1 MAQMDFDNRNSH
13 HGTVNRLHAAIKIA
27 CADEEGAMTKSALM
41 PEETVF
47 GRLFDAVP
55 ISDQPDEL
63 ALRNL
68 AKTMLDASGPCLS
81 R

>member
-1 MAQMDFDNRNSH
+1 
-13 HGTVNRLHAAIKIA
+13 
-27 CADEEGAMTKSALM
+27 MTKSALM